1 MKRAGMRRVTTLCVA
16 LLIIGLAAGCQ
27 SVGETFAGY
36 YDSIFSSSK
45 EKPAKLVN
53 FTPTASVKVLW
64 NEGVGDARPYVFS
77 PALDDSA
84 IYAAN
89 AKGAVTALSENGRE
103 LWTNYTNRAVSGGV
117 GARNDYVLVGTRKGQ
132 VIALD
137 GNGRERWIAQLSTE
151 VLAPPQY
158 ADGVVVARSG
168 DGRIYGLNA
177 ADGARKWVYQRGTP
191 ALTVRSFGGVLVNR
205 GAVFAGYPGGKLVAI
220 NLQNGALGWEGTVAQ
235 PRGATELERV
245 ADVISVPVLDGTQLC
260 AVAYQGRLACFDAAR
275 GTPLWARDISSFSGL
290 AVGGSAIYATDE
302 RGAVIALDKNSG
314 SSLWKQDKLT
324 DRRVS
329 GPLVYRNYL
338 VIGDLEGV
346 VHVINRDDGSFAARI
361 TTDGSAIATTPIA
374 LENAVLVQTRKGGL
388 FAIDVQ

>member
-1 MKRAGMRRVTTLCVA
+1 MTATRLRRATALVA
-16 LLIIGLAAGCQ
+16 ALSVLGLASGCQ
-27 SVGETFAGY
+27 SMGETFAGY
-36 YDSIFSSSK
+36 YDAIFSSSK
-45 EKPAKLVN
+45 DKPAKLVN
-53 FTPTASVKVLW
+53 FTPTASVNVLW
-64 NEGVGDARPYVFS
+64 KDSVGDARPYVFS
-77 PALDDSA
+77 PALDDGA
-84 IYAAN
+84 IYATA
-89 AKGAVTALSENGRE
+89 AKGAVSAFGENGRE

-117 GARNDYVLVGTRKGQ
+117 GARDDYVLVGTRKGQ

-137 GNGRERWIAQLSTE
+137 GRGRERWIAQVSSE
-151 VLAPPQY
+151 VLASPQY
-158 ADGVVVARSG
+158 ADGVVVVRSG

-177 ADGARKWVYQRGTP
+177 ADGTRKWVYQRGTP
-191 ALTVRSFGGVLVNR
+191 ALTVRSFGGVVVNR
-205 GAVFAGYPGGKLVAI
+205 GAVFAGYPGGKLVAL

-245 ADVISVPVLDGTQLC
+245 ADVTSLPVLDGMLLC
-260 AVAYQGRLACFDAAR
+260 AVAYQGRIACFDASR
-275 GTPLWARDISSFSGL
+275 GTPVWARDVSSFSGL
-290 AVGGSAIYATDE
+290 AIAGAAVYVTDD

-329 GPLVYRNYL
+329 GPLVFRNY
-338 VIGDLEGV
+338 VVVGDLEGV

-361 TTDGSAIATTPIA
+361 TTDGSAIVATPIA

>member
-1 MKRAGMRRVTTLCVA
+1 MTATRLRRATALVA
-16 LLIIGLAAGCQ
+16 ALSVLGLASGCQ
-27 SVGETFAGY
+27 SMGETFAGY
-36 YDSIFSSSK
+36 YDAIFSSSK
-45 EKPAKLVN
+45 DKPAKLVN
-53 FTPTASVKVLW
+53 FTPTASVNVLW
-64 NEGVGDARPYVFS
+64 KDSVGDARPYVFS
-77 PALDDSA
+77 PALDDGA
-84 IYAAN
+84 IYATA
-89 AKGAVTALSENGRE
+89 AKGAVSAFGENGRE

-117 GARNDYVLVGTRKGQ
+117 GARDDYVLVGTRKGQ

-137 GNGRERWIAQLSTE
+137 GRGRERWIAQVSSE
-151 VLAPPQY
+151 VLASPQY
-158 ADGVVVARSG
+158 ADGVVVVRSG

-177 ADGARKWVYQRGTP
+177 ADGTRKWVYQRGTP
-191 ALTVRSFGGVLVNR
+191 ALTVRSFGGVVVNR
-205 GAVFAGYPGGKLVAI
+205 GAVFAGYPGGKLVAL

-245 ADVISVPVLDGTQLC
+245 ADVTSLPVLDGTLLC
-260 AVAYQGRLACFDAAR
+260 AVAYQGRIACFDASR
-275 GTPLWARDISSFSGL
+275 GTPVWARDVSSFSGL
-290 AVGGSAIYATDE
+290 AIAGAAVYVTDD

-329 GPLVYRNYL
+329 GPLVFRNY
-338 VIGDLEGV
+338 VVVGDLEGV

-361 TTDGSAIATTPIA
+361 TTDGSAIVATPIA

>member
-1 MKRAGMRRVTTLCVA
+1 MTATRLRRATALVA
-16 LLIIGLAAGCQ
+16 ALSVLGLASGCQ
-27 SVGETFAGY
+27 SMGETFAGY
-36 YDSIFSSSK
+36 YDAIFSSSK
-45 EKPAKLVN
+45 DKPAKLVN
-53 FTPTASVKVLW
+53 FTPTASVNVLW
-64 NEGVGDARPYVFS
+64 KDSVGDARPYVFS
-77 PALDDSA
+77 PALDDGA
-84 IYAAN
+84 IYATA
-89 AKGAVTALSENGRE
+89 AKGAVNAFGENGRE

-117 GARNDYVLVGTRKGQ
+117 GARDDYVLVGTRKGQ

-137 GNGRERWIAQLSTE
+137 GRGRERWIAQVSSE
-151 VLAPPQY
+151 VLASPQY
-158 ADGVVVARSG
+158 ADGVVVVRSG

-177 ADGARKWVYQRGTP
+177 ADGTRKWVYQRGTP
-191 ALTVRSFGGVLVNR
+191 ALTVRSFGGVVVNR
-205 GAVFAGYPGGKLVAI
+205 GAVFAGYPGGKLVAL

-245 ADVISVPVLDGTQLC
+245 ADVTSLPVLDGTLLC
-260 AVAYQGRLACFDAAR
+260 AVAYQGRIACFDASR
-275 GTPLWARDISSFSGL
+275 GTPVWARDVSSFSGL
-290 AVGGSAIYATDE
+290 AIAGAAVYVTDD

-329 GPLVYRNYL
+329 GPLVFRNY
-338 VIGDLEGV
+338 VVVGDLEGV

-361 TTDGSAIATTPIA
+361 TTDGSAIVATPIA